1 METAT
6 RSCSYCLSALK
17 GVLCPHC
24 DIPHPPDDCT
34 LCALALGELERML
47 RGMRRR

>member
-6 RSCSYCLSALK
+6 HSCSYCLSALK
-17 GVLCPHC
+17 GVVCPHC
-24 DIPHPPDDCT
+24 DSPHPFDGCT
-34 LCALALGELERML
+34 LCALARGELERML